1 MRNSLARLALT
12 AATAAAGGAV
22 ALAIAGPAAA
32 QEDPGYNRDLDP
44 LHHDR
49 LSVAER
55 WPACDQVRA
64 DLGEGADGLIQEGHD
79 VWVFYIPEGW
89 FDTTG
94 SVAKIYFTGSGIDLP
109 PVTVPED
116 TAYRSYRYWIG
127 PSAMP
132 DLLAVSVPAGWTLS
146 HASFSVVNSERP
158 VEVKR
163 TCPDG
168 ADETPSPEPSGE
180 GGALDLPVTGAQVG
194 GMVILGGG
202 LLAAGIAMT
211 AVKRRRDLSDLLGD

>member
-1 MRNSLARLALT
+1 LARLAT
-12 AATAAAGGAV
+12 IAATAAAGGAV
-22 ALAIAGPAAA
+22 ALVVGGPASA
-32 QEDPGYNRDLDP
+32 QEDADYNRDLHGP
-44 LHHDR
+44 HNDR
-49 LSVAER
+49 MAVAER
-55 WPACDQVRA
+55 WPACGTVRA
-64 DLGEGADGLIQEGHD
+64 DLGDEADRLIKDGQD

-94 SVAKIYFTGSGIDLP
+94 SVAKIYFTGSGIDPP

-116 TAYRSYRYWIG
+116 PEDTAYQHWVG
-127 PSAMP
+127 PETMP
-132 DLLAVSVPAGWTLS
+132 NMLAVSVPAGWTLS
-146 HASFSVVNSERP
+146 HARFNVVNSEDL

-168 ADETPSPEPSGE
+168 ADETPTPEPSGE